1 MSGLLEVIKS
11 PAGRLFSVEGL
22 VGLIGAV
29 LNFFKL
35 SFFDGFLFWTTLI
48 VSIGIVLLTY
58 FKILEVMKAKFPF
71 LERAIFFYLGLYTI
85 LYLIMG
91 IFSFFPFGI
100 NSICLTILFII
111 YGFHS
116 YTIYRSLGTEAPVS
130 LNWRIPNL
138 LLHQNIKYLSN
149 WIYLCVFVFLSDENS
164 HLTLKKG
171 ASSIVSK
178 IRPLWDNHEYKIF
191 NDGLTNKLIG
201 VYPKGTSL
209 SEMIIVRVY
218 GEETDKLIDRKSELK
233 FINILHSLDLS
244 APVYAIYGNGFAYG
258 YSPGVTLNMD
268 SVKDPNIYPLLA
280 KKLSLFHK
288 INLNPECTRQSKIW
302 FKMREMVKFIRNSSH
317 FHGLDKEVEL
327 CYEYFTGLNDKYKKI
342 AQLNK
347 VVLCHNDLLLGN
359 IIYDESLKNVSLI
372 DFEYLF
378 DNYQWYDIANH
389 FCEFVGLSTSLDFEN
404 CIPKE
409 DFQKKM
415 DFTLHGE
422 HGYASIQ

>member
-1 MSGLLEVIKS
+1 MISHKENHIIDLKDIH
-11 PAGRLFSVEGL
+11 
-22 VGLIGAV
+22 
-29 LNFFKL
+29 
-35 SFFDGFLFWTTLI
+35 
-48 VSIGIVLLTY
+48 VSSESL
-58 FKILEVMKAKFPF
+58 
-71 LERAIFFYLGLYTI
+71 
-85 LYLIMG
+85 
-91 IFSFFPFGI
+91 
-100 NSICLTILFII
+100 
-111 YGFHS
+111 HS
-116 YTIYRSLGTEAPVS
+116 
-130 LNWRIPNL
+130 
-138 LLHQNIKYLSN
+138 
-149 WIYLCVFVFLSDENS
+149 
-164 HLTLKKG
+164 LKKG

-409 DFQKKM
+409 DFQKKWILHYMESM
-415 DFTLHGE
+415 DMPLSNEDVHIAYLLVKKYMILSHLFWGIWSLVQTNISKIEFDFLTYGKLRLKE
-422 HGYASIQ
+422 YYSSKANIYAEDF